1 MTVARVKACRRS
13 ARPQRMG
20 DQPSPTPRGLLFLDV
35 DGVLHGASPTSVR
48 EYFRPGCMAALRR
61 ICTETG
67 CDIVLSSSWREF
79 PEKVKM
85 LRAALDVSGCPQL
98 IGMTPELLFGG
109 RADAIGAWLRSGR
122 NSKRCVGAPFVVLDD
137 MPLPALGAHAILVH
151 PGTGLCEADADT
163 AIQLLNSPAAE
174 PCGSFCARL
183 QERSQPRGRAFGV
196 FGRSR
201 SERAGASMRRASSMV
216 GLDTLEG
223 AKESMPACVD
233 ASLELQRLGGRG
245 SPVSRTSTPSP
256 TSSKGS
262 SPSFALWSRRRMRKS
277 PTPAIDPA
285 DLAAA
290 KLAAKPGA
298 TPTTATVVP
307 GAAQTVVNRNGRAVS
322 SGRRHSWHAGLL

>member
-1 MTVARVKACRRS
+1 
-13 ARPQRMG
+13 MG

-151 PGTGLCEADADT
+151 PGTGLCEADADN
-163 AIQLLNSPAAE
+163 AIRLFNSPAAE

-201 SERAGASMRRASSMV
+201 SERAGVPMQRANSMV
-216 GLDTLEG
+216 DLDTLGG
-223 AKESMPACVD
+223 AKDSVPACTD
-233 ASLELQRLGGRG
+233 ASLELQRLNGSG

-256 TSSKGS
+256 PSSKGT
-262 SPSFALWSRRRMRKS
+262 SPSFALWSRRRTRKS
-277 PTPAIDPA
+277 PTPALSPA

-290 KLAAKPGA
+290 KLTAAPGA
-298 TPTTATVVP
+298 TPTTATLVP
-307 GAAQTVVNRNGRAVS
+307 GAAQTVVNRNGRAVRS
-322 SGRRHSWHAGLL
+322 SRRHSWHAGFL